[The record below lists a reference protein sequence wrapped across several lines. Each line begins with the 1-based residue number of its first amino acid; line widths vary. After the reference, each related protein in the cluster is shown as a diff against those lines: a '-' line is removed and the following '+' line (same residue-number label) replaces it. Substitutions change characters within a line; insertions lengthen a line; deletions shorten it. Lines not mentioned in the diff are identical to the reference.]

1 MMSGY
6 HYGREAMTTGTYK
19 PIITTYTGK
28 QFNLLEPTFDID
40 DIAHALSNTCR
51 YAGHCSEF
59 YSVAEHSVLVSHLM
73 EELQL
78 GDPFLGLMH
87 DGHEAYLSDVPSPF
101 KQLLPDWQK
110 IDADL
115 EAALHKHFALQD
127 NYIGC
132 KQADVIAFFIERDHL
147 FLPADQDIEIM
158 NSGKYPQ
165 WKAQAQD
172 MMKDGWEIICYYPED
187 AKILFMESFNGLQEQ
202 AGEG

>member
-1 MMSGY
+1 
-6 HYGREAMTTGTYK
+6 MTTGIYK
-19 PIITTYTGK
+19 PIITTSTGK
-28 QFNLLEPTFDID
+28 DFNLLEPTFEVEA
-40 DIAHALSNTCR
+40 IAHALSNTCR
-51 YAGHCSEF
+51 FAGHCREF
-59 YSVAEHSVLVSHLM
+59 YSVAEHSVLVSQLM

-127 NYIGC
+127 NKPGC
-132 KQADVIAFFIERDHL
+132 KQADVLAFFIERDHL
-147 FLPADQDIEIM
+147 FEPGKNEVM
-158 NSGKYPQ
+158 NSGLYPL
-165 WKAQAQD
+165 WKMRAND
-172 MMKDGWEIICYYPED
+172 LMKDGWEILCLYPED
-187 AKILFMESFNGLQEQ
+187 AKILFMERFNGLQEQ